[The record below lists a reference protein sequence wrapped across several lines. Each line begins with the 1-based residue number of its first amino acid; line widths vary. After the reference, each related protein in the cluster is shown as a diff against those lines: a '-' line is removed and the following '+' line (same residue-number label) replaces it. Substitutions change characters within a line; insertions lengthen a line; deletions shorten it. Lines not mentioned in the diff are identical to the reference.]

1 MSAPIQSVTD
11 FTGLNAL
18 KRQAREDQHA
28 ALEDVAK
35 QFESLFLGMVLK
47 SMRQASG
54 GEGAFDNQQSLMFRD
69 MYDQQMAVE
78 MGKAGGIG
86 LAEVITRQLGRGLP
100 ASDEKPGKT
109 TGLNMPS
116 YRLPVRG
123 PHAPRAEAA
132 VAGEARPAPSVT
144 PSAAPPVSDPV
155 RFDSPSAF
163 VATLM
168 PAAKRAAERLGVALE
183 ALLAQSALETGW
195 GKHLMRKSDG
205 SPAYNLFGIKADSRW
220 GGERVKLQTLEY
232 EQGVAVR
239 KTEAFRAYDSWE
251 QAFQDYAEFIIG
263 NPRYAPALENSADPR
278 RYLDELQ
285 KAGYATDP
293 AYAEKIQR
301 IMASRHLRGDRVG
314 VFASGLK

>member
-18 KRQAREDQHA
+18 KRRAREDQHA

-86 LAEVITRQLGRGLP
+86 LAEVITRQLGRALP

-109 TGLNMPS
+109 AGLSMPD
-116 YRLPVRG
+116 YRLPVRKAR
-123 PHAPRAEAA
+123 APLAETAPGGEIRQA
-132 VAGEARPAPSVT
+132 PTVAGPI
-144 PSAAPPVSDPV
+144 
-155 RFDSPSAF
+155 RFDSPTAF
-163 VATLM
+163 VSTLM
-168 PAAKRAAERLGVALE
+168 PAAKRAAERLGVAPE

-195 GKHLMRKSDG
+195 GKHLMHRPDG

-220 GGERVKLQTLEY
+220 PGERVKLRTLEY

-239 KTEAFRAYDSWE
+239 KTAAFRAYDSWE

-263 NPRYAPALENSADPR
+263 NPRYAPALENSTDPR

-301 IMASRHLRGDRVG
+301 IMASAHFQGHGRRGL
-314 VFASGLK
+314 ASSLK